1 MRKYFDFTPIKYRCA
16 SLGSMCPALLK
27 TEHGT
32 FRIIGTVL
40 DAEEADLAERTADY
54 ERVVEIPAEL
64 LEEAAE
70 AILKQRGIS
79 L

>member
-1 MRKYFDFTPIKYRCA
+1 MKKYFDLTPVKYLCA
-16 SLGSMCPALLK
+16 PTQPCCPAVLK
-27 TEHGT
+27 TEHET
-32 FRIIGTVL
+32 YRIIGTLL
-40 DAEEADLAERTADY
+40 DTDEAELAKRTADY

-70 AILKQRGIS
+70 AILKQRGVT